1 MFRAINDDD
10 TRRAVEAASVV
21 VEGGAD
27 TKVGNATRGVVI
39 AASVEENMAPAR
51 PVAGE

>member
-27 TKVGNATRGVVI
+27 TKVGNATGGVRM
-39 AASVEENMAPAR
+39 AAPVGENMAPAR
-51 PVAGE
+51 LVAGE